1 MFNSTQ
7 LQLLN
12 TPCDEM
18 VFHAHMKPHITSS
31 TATKT
36 TAPTASLHRI
46 QKFNDTSAVF
56 IWIMLQIFWSYS
68 LQMFPESI
76 RVGLMSVFRKTLRC
90 KHTLIECVCNCACSK
105 SDCVMGRL
113 NSSSWELLLRATLP
127 KEILNEGLV
136 CHSKPKTEQIKHL
149 KSSLLETVCF

>member
-1 MFNSTQ
+1 MR
-7 LQLLN
+7 
-12 TPCDEM
+12 M

-56 IWIMLQIFWSYS
+56 IWIMLQILWSYS

-76 RVGLMSVFRKTLRC
+76 RVGPTSVFWKTLGC
-90 KHTLIECVCNCACSK
+90 KHTLIEFVCNCACSK

-113 NSSSWELLLRATLP
+113 NSSFWELLFQKKFWMKDWFATVNQRVNR
-127 KEILNEGLV
+127 LNIW
-136 CHSKPKTEQIKHL
+136 SHL
-149 KSSLLETVCF
+149 CWKQFVFKNNLND